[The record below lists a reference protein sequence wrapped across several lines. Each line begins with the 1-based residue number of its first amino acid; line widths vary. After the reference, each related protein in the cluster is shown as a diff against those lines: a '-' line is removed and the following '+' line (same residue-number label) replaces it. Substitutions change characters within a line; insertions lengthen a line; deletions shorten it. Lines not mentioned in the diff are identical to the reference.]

1 MDEAQ
6 RMNGTIPRYGLAP
19 PSEDDGLTMLARVI
33 GVDRAAAAWAR
44 ARRAAGLGVAGRADL
59 GPAELLRV
67 AEVLMRAEGP
77 ERAIGTSLAVRS
89 RTWLLLN
96 RGPAEGAR

>member
-1 MDEAQ
+1 MA
-6 RMNGTIPRYGLAP
+6 GTLPRYGLAP
-19 PSEDDGLTMLARVI
+19 PSEDDALSMLARVI

-44 ARRAAGLGVAGRADL
+44 ARREAGLGLGGRAEL

-67 AEVLMRAEGP
+67 AEVLVRSEGP

-96 RGPAEGAR
+96 REPAGGAR

>member
-1 MDEAQ
+1 
-6 RMNGTIPRYGLAP
+6 MNGTLPRYGLAP

-33 GVDRAAAAWAR
+33 GVDRAAAAWTR
-44 ARRAAGLGVAGRADL
+44 ARREAGLGLADRTSL

-67 AEVLMRAEGP
+67 AEVLVRSDGP
-77 ERAIGTSLAVRS
+77 ERAIGTSLAVRC

-96 RGPAEGAR
+96 RAQAGGAR

>member
-1 MDEAQ
+1 
-6 RMNGTIPRYGLAP
+6 MNGTIDRYGLAP

-44 ARRAAGLGVAGRADL
+44 ACREAGVQATGGAGLTPG
-59 GPAELLRV
+59 ELLRV
-67 AEVLMRAEGP
+67 AEVLVRSEGP
-77 ERAIGTSLAVRS
+77 EQAIGTSLAVRS

-96 RGPAEGAR
+96 RDPVRGPR

>member
-1 MDEAQ
+1 MDA
-6 RMNGTIPRYGLAP
+6 TLPRYGLAP

-33 GVDRAAAAWAR
+33 GVDRAAAAWSR
-44 ARRAAGLGVAGRADL
+44 ARREAGLDLASRTAL

-67 AEVLMRAEGP
+67 AEVLVRSDGP

-96 RGPAEGAR
+96 REQAGGDR

>member
-1 MDEAQ
+1 
-6 RMNGTIPRYGLAP
+6 MNGTAPRYGLAP
-19 PSEDDGLTMLARVI
+19 PNEDDGLSMLARVI

-44 ARRAAGLGVAGRADL
+44 ARREAGLGVAGRTDL
-59 GPAELLRV
+59 GPAELLRI
-67 AEVLMRAEGP
+67 AEVLMRADGA

-96 RGPAEGAR
+96 REQPGGAR

>member
-1 MDEAQ
+1 MT
-6 RMNGTIPRYGLAP
+6 GTLPRYGLAP

-44 ARRAAGLGVAGRADL
+44 ARREAGLGPAGRTGL

-67 AEVLMRAEGP
+67 AEVLVRSEGA
-77 ERAIGTSLAVRS
+77 ERAIGTSLAVRA

-96 RGPAEGAR
+96 REPAGGAR

>member
-1 MDEAQ
+1 
-6 RMNGTIPRYGLAP
+6 MNGTIPRYGLAP

-33 GVDRAAAAWAR
+33 GVDRAAAIWAR
-44 ARRAAGLGVAGRADL
+44 ARREAGLGAAAGTHL

-67 AEVLMRAEGP
+67 AEVLVRSEGP

-96 RGPAEGAR
+96 REQAGAR

>member
-1 MDEAQ
+1 MDA
-6 RMNGTIPRYGLAP
+6 TLPRYGLAP

-44 ARRAAGLGVAGRADL
+44 ARREAGLGLAGRTGL

-67 AEVLMRAEGP
+67 AEVLVRSDGP
-77 ERAIGTSLAVRS
+77 ERAIGTSLAVRA

-96 RGPAEGAR
+96 REQAGGDR

>member
-1 MDEAQ
+1 MT
-6 RMNGTIPRYGLAP
+6 GTIPRYGLAP

-33 GVDRAAAAWAR
+33 GVDRAASAWAR
-44 ARRAAGLGVAGRADL
+44 ARREAGLGAAGGAEL

-67 AEVLMRAEGP
+67 ADVLMRSDGA

-96 RGPAEGAR
+96 REPAGGAR

>member
-1 MDEAQ
+1 
-6 RMNGTIPRYGLAP
+6 MNGTLPRYGLAP

-33 GVDRAAAAWAR
+33 GVDRAAAAWGR
-44 ARRAAGLGVAGRADL
+44 ARREAGLGLADRTGL

-67 AEVLMRAEGP
+67 AEVLVRSDGP
-77 ERAIGTSLAVRS
+77 ERAIGTSLAVRA

-96 RGPAEGAR
+96 REQAGGDR

>member
-1 MDEAQ
+1 MD
-6 RMNGTIPRYGLAP
+6 GTIPRYGLAP
-19 PSEDDGLTMLARVI
+19 PSEDDGLSMLARVI

-44 ARRAAGLGVAGRADL
+44 ARREAGLGTNHRAAL

-67 AEVLMRAEGP
+67 AEVLVRSGGA
-77 ERAIGTSLAVRS
+77 ERAIGASLTVRA

-96 RGPAEGAR
+96 RETAGAR

>member
-1 MDEAQ
+1 MT
-6 RMNGTIPRYGLAP
+6 GTIPRYGLAP

-33 GVDRAAAAWAR
+33 GVDRAAAVWVR
-44 ARRAAGLGVAGRADL
+44 ARREAGLGAGTEL

-67 AEVLMRAEGP
+67 AEVLMRSEGA
-77 ERAIGTSLAVRS
+77 ERAIGTSLGVRA

-96 RGPAEGAR
+96 RGQGGSAR

>member
-1 MDEAQ
+1 MK
-6 RMNGTIPRYGLAP
+6 GTLPRYGLAP

-44 ARRAAGLGVAGRADL
+44 ARREAGLGVAARTEL

-67 AEVLMRAEGP
+67 AEVLVRSEGP
-77 ERAIGTSLAVRS
+77 ERAIGTSLAVRA

-96 RGPAEGAR
+96 REPAGGAR